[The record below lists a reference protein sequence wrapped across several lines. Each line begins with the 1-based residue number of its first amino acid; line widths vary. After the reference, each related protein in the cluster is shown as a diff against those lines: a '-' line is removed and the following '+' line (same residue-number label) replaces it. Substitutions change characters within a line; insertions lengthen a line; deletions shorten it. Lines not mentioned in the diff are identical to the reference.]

1 MHMRDIMKNLY
12 STSATVACFALLF
25 SYSSNVHAVDS
36 SWLPG
41 ECRPLNGTKSYTFNF
56 LKTVN
61 DISENETSKEYPNA
75 FQWSDNSQY
84 NIQCNC
90 MGSTTPPNPYVYFQT
105 VSNLTPHK
113 TIDNRTF
120 YKISDNLAVASRSYI
135 SGRGDIN
142 VPFSDYSNTGAPPDI
157 CSDQSAKSGSDGNL
171 DLLITSPFIGQM
183 PIPNTNIF
191 NLYASVVPGS
201 YGIVP
206 IAQVNITGLVTVQQ
220 SCEINAGQSIQ
231 VDFGDMFNGN
241 FKGPRLKPEG
251 VPSKKLQLSYKCYLV
266 SKGMDVKM
274 RFTGQNDSNYPTA
287 LATTNPDIGII
298 IEDGNG
304 SLIQP
309 NTGTI
314 PMTVDYD
321 TQTGS
326 VDITTYPVST
336 TGNIPVVGQFTSRAT
351 VVVDFQ

>member
-1 MHMRDIMKNLY
+1 MKPLY
-12 STSATVACFALLF
+12 IASLVAAILSPIITVSTNA
-25 SYSSNVHAVDS
+25 HAVDS

-61 DISENETSKEYPNA
+61 DISENEKSKEYPNA
-75 FQWSDNSQY
+75 FQWSDNTQY

-90 MGSTTPPNPYVYFQT
+90 MGSSTPPNPHVYFKT
-105 VSNLTPHK
+105 VTNLKLHT
-113 TIDNRTF
+113 TINNKNF
-120 YKISDNLAVASRSYI
+120 YKVSDNLAVASRSYI
-135 SGRGDIN
+135 SGKGDIN
-142 VPFSDYSNTGAPPDI
+142 VPFSDYTNTGAPPNI

-201 YGIVP
+201 YGLVP

-231 VDFGDMFNGN
+231 VDFGEMMNGN
-241 FKGPRLKPEG
+241 FKGRGSKPQG
-251 VPSKKLQLSYKCYLV
+251 VSAKTLQLGYKCYLV
-266 SKGMDVKM
+266 SNGMDVKM
-274 RFTGQNDSNYPTA
+274 RFTGQNDSNYPDA
-287 LATTNPDIGII
+287 LATTNPDIGVI

-304 SLIQP
+304 NPVQP

-321 TQTGS
+321 SQKGS

-336 TGNIPVVGQFTSRAT
+336 TGKIPVVGQFTSRAT

>member
-1 MHMRDIMKNLY
+1 MKNLY
-12 STSATVACFALLF
+12 TTSATVAFLAILF

-41 ECRPLNGTKSYTFNF
+41 ECRPLQGTKQYTFNF
-56 LKTVN
+56 VKTIN
-61 DISENETSKEYPNA
+61 DVSENESNKSYDSA
-75 FQWSDNSQY
+75 FTWADNSNY
-84 NIQCNC
+84 NIGCNC
-90 MGSTTPPNPYVYFQT
+90 VNFTNMDPVYFKAET
-105 VSNLTPHK
+105 TLPPYM
-113 TIDNRTF
+113 TINNKSY
-120 YKISDNLAVASRSYI
+120 YKISQNLAVAMRSYV
-135 SGRGDIN
+135 SQRGHFE
-142 VPFSDYSNTGAPPDI
+142 VPFEEPNLGVGSTVCTEI
-157 CSDQSAKSGSDGNL
+157 QAKSGSEGEL
-171 DLLITSPFIGQM
+171 YLLITSPFLGQVT
-183 PIPNTNIF
+183 IPTTNIL
-191 NLYASVVPGS
+191 NVYGS
-201 YGIVP
+201 TVKGSFGTIP
-206 IAQVNITGLVTVQQ
+206 LAKVNIVGSVTVQQ

-241 FKGPRLKPEG
+241 FKGKGLKPEG
-251 VPSKKLQLSYKCYLV
+251 VSSKKLQLGYKCYLV

-274 RFTGQNDSNYPTA
+274 RFTGQNDSNYPIA
-287 LATTNPDIGII
+287 LSTTNPDIGVV

-304 SLIQP
+304 NPVQP